1 MPIAILLK
9 LLYNNYNYWQEYLL
23 HFCNIKKG
31 RVTLSAKR
39 YKQKAKYFSEKVKQT
54 KHKVQ
59 KSVALLCSAAV
70 IATAVPIASIMS
82 VGAQSAIYATT
93 TDYLNMRK
101 GAGMGY
107 SVIKVIPK
115 NTSVKV
121 VKAYSGWLK
130 VRTSDG
136 TEGYC
141 STDYLDITTNAKTTD
156 YLNLRKGAGTNY
168 SVIKTIKP
176 NVTVDVLKIINDSWA
191 NIKLS
196 DGTKGYVCTDYIS
209 YITTSSNSGVSQGNN
224 SNNNNTSVKHTLKLS
239 STSLKIAAGKS
250 TTITANASSGGKVEW
265 KSSDTKIA
273 TISSSGQIKGVS
285 SGTATITATDT
296 KTKLTAKCTVKVI
309 KTDYTSIT
317 LSKTSNTLYVGKSFT
332 LTATTKPA
340 SNGKVNFKSSN
351 DSVAKV
357 SDDGK
362 VTAISAGTATIT
374 ASDSTGFI
382 TAKCT
387 VTVKEKDSITLSQSS
402 ITVYEGS
409 SVKITAKASDSS
421 MKIHWSSSDLNVAGV
436 DNGVISGLRPGKATI
451 TASDA
456 SGNIQD
462 TCVVTVKSVSAG
474 NITLSRYSA
483 STTAGKTIYIKGYSP
498 NSASW
503 GTSDSSIATV
513 SRGLIETKKPGR
525 VAITYSDNYG
535 NKAVCVVTV
544 YDAAPIKFAYSSPN
558 SATRNSDITLVAITD
573 KSRQKVRF
581 DIEINGKTVS
591 IEANEKQTDGNT
603 YVWKGKYHVTTAGTL
618 KVKAYSYSGGLWKT
632 CSDGETDIY
641 VSSKTN
647 ANATSLDKLRASDEL
662 IEFIG
667 EKEGFVSSVTYDT
680 LANNLPTLGYG
691 YVVWEGEQFYD
702 NLTKNEGY
710 ALLVD
715 AVNNDSYTSKVN
727 NMLVSNK
734 VRFNQRQFDAL
745 VSFSYNLGTGWTS
758 SSDLK
763 DILLNSI
770 GTISSDTVLTGKVT
784 AYDGLNLRSQ
794 PTTSSSVI
802 DVLLHGEQ
810 VTLVSSEK
818 YNNVWYKVKTSSG
831 KTGYCSGTYLNITTT
846 GEVGRDLKY
855 VNRNALI
862 REMLSYHHACGVCY
876 YGLLYRRADELE
888 MFLYG
893 DYVADGRSNKHNFPN
908 PSCISFP

>member
-1 MPIAILLK
+1 M
-9 LLYNNYNYWQEYLL
+9 
-23 HFCNIKKG
+23 
-31 RVTLSAKR
+31 SAKR

-59 KSVALLCSAAV
+59 KSIALLCSAAV
-70 IATAVPIASIMS
+70 IATAVPIASIIS

-101 GAGMGY
+101 GAGIGY

-115 NTSVKV
+115 NTSVIV
-121 VKAYSGWLK
+121 LSASSGWLK

-168 SVIKTIKP
+168 SVIKTISP
-176 NVTVDVLKIINDSWA
+176 NVTLDVLTIINGSWA
-191 NIKLS
+191 NVKLS

-209 YITTSSNSGVSQGNN
+209 YITSSSNSGNN
-224 SNNNNTSVKHTLKLS
+224 SNTSNTAKYTLELS
-239 STSLKIAAGKS
+239 STSLKLAAGKS
-250 TTITANASSGGKVEW
+250 KVITAKASSNGKVQW
-265 KSSDTKIA
+265 KSSNTKVA
-273 TISSSGQIKGVS
+273 TVSSSGQVKGVS
-285 SGTATITATDT
+285 AGTATITATDT
-296 KTKLTAKCTVKVI
+296 KTNITAKCTVNVV

-317 LSKTSNTLYVGKSFT
+317 LSKTSNTLYVGKNFT
-332 LTATTKPA
+332 LTATTKPTPD
-340 SNGKVNFKSSN
+340 GKVNFKSSN
-351 DSVAKV
+351 TSVAKV
-357 SDDGK
+357 SNDGK
-362 VTAISAGTATIT
+362 VTAVNVGTATIT
-374 ASDSTGFI
+374 ASDSTGLI

-387 VTVKEKDSITLSQSS
+387 VTVKEKDSISISKSS
-402 ITVYEGS
+402 VTVDEGS

-421 MKIHWSSSDLNVAGV
+421 IKIRWSSSDLNVAGV
-436 DNGVISGLRPGKATI
+436 DNGVISGLRPGTATI
-451 TASDA
+451 TASDETGKIKA
-456 SGNIQD
+456 
-462 TCVVTVKSVSAG
+462 TCVVTVNGVSAG
-474 NITLSRYSA
+474 KITLSRYST

-503 GTSDSSIATV
+503 ETSNSNIATV
-513 SRGLIETKKPGR
+513 SRGLIETKKAGR
-525 VAITYSDNYG
+525 VAITYSDDYG

-544 YDAAPIKFAYSSPN
+544 YDAAPIRFAYSSPN
-558 SATRNSDITLVAITD
+558 SATRNSDVTLVAITD

-581 DIEINGKTVS
+581 EVDMDGEKIWVEATDKT
-591 IEANEKQTDGNT
+591 TDGNT
-603 YVWKGKYHVTTAGTL
+603 YVWKGKIRVTSAGTFD
-618 KVKAYSYSGGLWKT
+618 VKAYSYSDGSWKT

-647 ANATSLDKLRASDEL
+647 SNTTGLDMLRASDDV
-662 IEFIG
+662 IKFIG
-667 EKEGFVSSVTYDT
+667 EKEGFVSTITYDT
-680 LANNLPTLGYG
+680 LANNIPTLGYG
-691 YVVWEGEQFYD
+691 YVVWEGQKFY
-702 NLTKNEGY
+702 NKLTESEGY

-727 NMLVSNK
+727 NMLISNK

-784 AYDGLNLRSQ
+784 SYNGLNLRSQ
-794 PTTSSSVI
+794 PTTSSDVI
-802 DVLLHGEQ
+802 DVILYGEQ

-831 KTGYCSGTYLNITTT
+831 KTGYCSGTYLTITTT
-846 GEVGRDLKY
+846 GEVGRDLSY

-862 REMLSYHHACGVCY
+862 REMLAYHHACGVCY

>member
-1 MPIAILLK
+1 M
-9 LLYNNYNYWQEYLL
+9 
-23 HFCNIKKG
+23 
-31 RVTLSAKR
+31 SAKR
-39 YKQKAKYFSEKVKQT
+39 YKQKAKYFSEKVKHT

-59 KSVALLCSAAV
+59 KSIALLCSAAV
-70 IATAVPIASIMS
+70 IATAVPIASMMS
-82 VGAQSAIYATT
+82 VGAQSAIYAST

-101 GAGMGY
+101 GAGMSY

-115 NTSVKV
+115 NTSVRV
-121 VKAYSGWLK
+121 LSASSGWLK

-136 TEGYC
+136 SEGYC

-168 SVIKTIKP
+168 SIIKTIAP
-176 NVTVDVLKIINDSWA
+176 DVTVDVLKIINSSWA
-191 NIKLS
+191 YIKLS
-196 DGTKGYVCTDYIS
+196 DGTNGYVCTDYIS
-209 YITTSSNSGVSQGNN
+209 YITSSSNSGNN
-224 SNNNNTSVKHTLKLS
+224 SNTSDTVKYTLKLS
-239 STSLKIAAGKS
+239 STSLKIAVGKS
-250 TTITANASSGGKVEW
+250 ATITADASSKGTIEW
-265 KSSDTKIA
+265 KSSNTKVA
-273 TISSSGQIKGVS
+273 TVSSSGQIKGVS
-285 SGTATITATDT
+285 DGTATITATDT
-296 KTKLTAKCTVKVI
+296 KTNLTAKCTVSVI

-317 LSKTSNTLYVGKSFT
+317 LSKTSNTLYVGNNFT
-332 LTATTKPA
+332 LTATTKPT

-351 DSVAKV
+351 TSVAKV
-357 SDDGK
+357 SSDGK
-362 VTAISAGTATIT
+362 VTAINAGTATIT
-374 ASDSTGFI
+374 AYDSTGLI

-387 VTVKEKDSITLSQSS
+387 VTVKEKDSISISKSS
-402 ITVYEGS
+402 VTVNEGS
-409 SVKITAKASDSS
+409 SVKITAQPSDSS
-421 MKIHWSSSDLNVAGV
+421 IKIHWSSSDLNVAGV
-436 DNGVISGLRPGKATI
+436 NNGIISGLRPGKATI
-451 TASDA
+451 TASDETGKIKA
-456 SGNIQD
+456 S
-462 TCVVTVKSVSAG
+462 CVVTVNDVSAG
-474 NITLSRYSA
+474 NITLSRYST
-483 STTAGKTIYIKGYSP
+483 STTAGKTIYIKGYSS

-503 GTSDSSIATV
+503 GTSDSTIATV
-513 SRGLIETKKPGR
+513 SKGLITTKKPGR
-525 VAITYSDNYG
+525 VAITYSDNSG
-535 NKAVCVVTV
+535 HKAVCVVTV
-544 YDAAPIKFAYSSPN
+544 SDAAPIRFAYSSPN
-558 SATRNSDITLVAITD
+558 SATLNSNVTLVAITD
-573 KSRQKVRF
+573 KTRQKVRF
-581 DIEINGKTVS
+581 EVDIDGEKVLVDATSKT
-591 IEANEKQTDGNT
+591 ADGNT
-603 YVWKGKYHVTTAGTL
+603 YVWKGKIRVTSAGTFN
-618 KVKAYSYSGGLWKT
+618 VKAYSYSDGVWRT
-632 CSDGETDIY
+632 CTDGKTDIY

-647 ANATSLDKLRASDEL
+647 SNTTGLDKLRASDNV
-662 IEFIG
+662 IKFIG

-680 LANNLPTLGYG
+680 LANNIPTLGYG
-691 YVVWEGEQFYD
+691 YVVWEGQQFYN
-702 NLTKNEGY
+702 NLTENEGY

-727 NMLVSNK
+727 NMLISNK

-770 GTISSDTVLTGKVT
+770 GTISSDTVLVGKVT

-802 DVLLHGEQ
+802 DVLLYGEQ

-846 GEVGRDLKY
+846 GEVGRDLNY

-862 REMLSYHHACGVCY
+862 REMLAYHHACGVCY

>member
-1 MPIAILLK
+1 M
-9 LLYNNYNYWQEYLL
+9 
-23 HFCNIKKG
+23 
-31 RVTLSAKR
+31 SAKR
-39 YKQKAKYFSEKVKQT
+39 YKQKAKYFSEKVKHT

-59 KSVALLCSAAV
+59 KSIALLCSAAV
-70 IATAVPIASIMS
+70 IATAVPIASMMS
-82 VGAQSAIYATT
+82 VGAQSAIYAST

-101 GAGMGY
+101 GAGMSY
-107 SVIKVIPK
+107 SVIRVIPK
-115 NTSVKV
+115 NTSVRV
-121 VKAYSGWLK
+121 LSASSGWLK

-136 TEGYC
+136 AEGYC

-168 SVIKTIKP
+168 SIIKTIAP
-176 NVTVDVLKIINDSWA
+176 NITVDVLKIINGAWA
-191 NIKLS
+191 YIKLS

-209 YITTSSNSGVSQGNN
+209 YVTSSSGGGNSP
-224 SNNNNTSVKHTLKLS
+224 VKNTLKLS
-239 STSLKIAAGKS
+239 STSLKIAVSKS
-250 TTITANASSGGKVEW
+250 ASITANASSGGKVEW
-265 KSSDTKIA
+265 KSSNTKVA
-273 TISSSGQIKGVS
+273 TVSSSGQIKGVS
-285 SGTATITATDT
+285 DGTATITAIDT
-296 KTKLTAKCTVKVI
+296 KTNLTAKCTVNVI

-317 LSKTSNTLYVGKSFT
+317 LSKTSESVYVGKSFT
-332 LTATTKPA
+332 LTATTKPT
-340 SNGKVNFKSSN
+340 SDGKVNFKSSN
-351 DSVAKV
+351 TSVAKV
-357 SDDGK
+357 SDNGK
-362 VTAISAGTATIT
+362 VTAVNAGTATIT
-374 ASDSTGFI
+374 AYDSTGLI

-387 VTVKEKDSITLSQSS
+387 VKVKEKDSISISKSS
-402 ITVYEGS
+402 VSVNEGS

-436 DNGVISGLRPGKATI
+436 NNGVISGLRPGKATI
-451 TASDA
+451 TASDETGKIKA
-456 SGNIQD
+456 S
-462 TCVVTVKSVSAG
+462 CVVTVNGVSAG

-483 STTAGKTIYIKGYSP
+483 STTAGKTIYIKGYSK

-513 SRGLIETKKPGR
+513 SKGLIATKKPGR
-525 VAITYSDNYG
+525 VAITYSDNSG
-535 NKAVCVVTV
+535 HKAVCVVTV
-544 YDAAPIKFAYSSPN
+544 SDAAPVKFAYSSPN
-558 SATRNSDITLVAITD
+558 SATLNSNVTLVAITD

-581 DIEINGKTVS
+581 EVNMDGEKVLVDATSKT
-591 IEANEKQTDGNT
+591 ADGNT
-603 YVWKGKYHVTTAGTL
+603 YVWKGKIRVKSAGTFN
-618 KVKAYSYSGGLWKT
+618 VKAYSYNNGMWKT
-632 CSDGETDIY
+632 CNDGKTDIY

-647 ANATSLDKLRASDEL
+647 SNTTGLDRLRASDNV
-662 IEFIG
+662 IKFIG

-680 LANNLPTLGYG
+680 LANNIPTLGYG
-691 YVVWEGEQFYD
+691 YVVWEGQQFYN

-727 NMLVSNK
+727 NMLISNK

-770 GTISSDTVLTGKVT
+770 GTISSGTVLAGKVT

-794 PTTSSSVI
+794 PTTSSRVT
-802 DVLLHGEQ
+802 DVLKYGEK

-846 GEVGRDLKY
+846 GEVGRDLNY

-862 REMLSYHHACGVCY
+862 REMLAYHHACGVCY